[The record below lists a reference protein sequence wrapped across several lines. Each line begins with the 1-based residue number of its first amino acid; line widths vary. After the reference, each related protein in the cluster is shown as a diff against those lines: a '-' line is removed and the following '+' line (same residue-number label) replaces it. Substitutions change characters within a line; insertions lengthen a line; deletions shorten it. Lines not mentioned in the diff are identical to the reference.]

1 MYYLF
6 AAIAG
11 VISLWL
17 IILLYKQFIEL
28 GRYLKWKHPFFHKL
42 YVLGWI
48 VLLLGI
54 STIALIMCGEA
65 INNQKYTTP
74 EDELAKQLQA
84 APIQNNYKTP
94 RDYQIAM
101 IQYGRKVERESR
113 HE

>member
-17 IILLYKQFIEL
+17 IILLYKQFLEL
-28 GRYLKWKHPFFHKL
+28 GRYIKRKHPFLYKL
-42 YVLGWI
+42 YFFAWI
-48 VLLLGI
+48 IFLLGA
-54 STIALIMCGEA
+54 STTALIMCGDA

-84 APIQNNYKTP
+84 APLQNNYKTP

-101 IQYGRKVERESR
+101 IQYGRRVERES
-113 HE
+113 HN